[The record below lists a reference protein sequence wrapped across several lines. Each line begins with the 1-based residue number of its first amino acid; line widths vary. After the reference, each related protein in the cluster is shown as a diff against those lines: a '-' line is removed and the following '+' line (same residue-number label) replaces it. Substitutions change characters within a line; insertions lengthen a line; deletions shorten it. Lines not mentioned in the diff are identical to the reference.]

1 MLTYVCTVFEE
12 CKSIWRTIVE
22 QCIIKRGS
30 SIIKYSIQTTQKTAT
45 FPPFFFLLFFFFFYL
60 FQALNFVQCLVGI
73 IAQSDYIVR
82 RNIFDKTVHIF
93 KNDLYIFYST

>member
-1 MLTYVCTVFEE
+1 MLTYVCTVFEFF
-12 CKSIWRTIVE
+12 KSIWRTIIE

-45 FPPFFFLLFFFFFYL
+45 FPLFFYL
-60 FQALNFVQCLVGI
+60 LQALNFVQCLVGI
-73 IAQSDYIVR
+73 IEQSDYTVG
-82 RNIFDKTVHIF
+82 RNIFDKTLLHIF

>member
-45 FPPFFFLLFFFFFYL
+45 FPPFFFFFFFFIFFKL
-60 FQALNFVQCLVGI
+60 SISCNALLASLHSQI
-73 IAQSDYIVR
+73 ILY
-82 RNIFDKTVHIF
+82 IFDKTVHIF

>member
-22 QCIIKRGS
+22 RCIIKRGS

-45 FPPFFFLLFFFFFYL
+45 FPPFFFFYL
-60 FQALNFVQCLVGI
+60 FQALNFVQCLVGS
-73 IAQSDYIVR
+73 IAQSDYIVG

>member
-45 FPPFFFLLFFFFFYL
+45 FPPLFFSFFFLFLSFSSSQFR
-60 FQALNFVQCLVGI
+60 AMPCWHHRT
-73 IAQSDYIVR
+73 VR
-82 RNIFDKTVHIF
+82 
-93 KNDLYIFYST
+93 LYCRTKHL

>member
-45 FPPFFFLLFFFFFYL
+45 FPLFFFIFFKL
-60 FQALNFVQCLVGI
+60 SISCNALLAALHSQI
-73 IAQSDYIVR
+73 I
-82 RNIFDKTVHIF
+82 
-93 KNDLYIFYST
+93 L

>member
-1 MLTYVCTVFEE
+1 MLTYVCTVFEFF
-12 CKSIWRTIVE
+12 KSIWRTIVE
-22 QCIIKRGS
+22 RCIIKRGS

-82 RNIFDKTVHIF
+82 RNIFEKTVHIF

>member
-45 FPPFFFLLFFFFFYL
+45 FPPFFFSSQFR
-60 FQALNFVQCLVGI
+60 AMPCWHHRT
-73 IAQSDYIVR
+73 VR
-82 RNIFDKTVHIF
+82 LYCKTKH
-93 KNDLYIFYST
+93 L

>member
-22 QCIIKRGS
+22 RCIIKRGS

-45 FPPFFFLLFFFFFYL
+45 SPLSFYL
-60 FQALNFVQCLVGI
+60 LQALNFVQCLVGI
-73 IAQSDYIVR
+73 ISQSDYIVG

>member
-30 SIIKYSIQTTQKTAT
+30 SIIKYSIQTTQKTSSL
-45 FPPFFFLLFFFFFYL
+45 FLSSSSSQFR
-60 FQALNFVQCLVGI
+60 AMPCWH
-73 IAQSDYIVR
+73 
-82 RNIFDKTVHIF
+82 HITAR
-93 KNDLYIFYST
+93 LYCRTKHL

>member
-45 FPPFFFLLFFFFFYL
+45 FPPLFFLLFLSFSSSQFRAMPCWHHL
-60 FQALNFVQCLVGI
+60 T
-73 IAQSDYIVR
+73 VR
-82 RNIFDKTVHIF
+82 LYCKTNH
-93 KNDLYIFYST
+93 L

>member
-45 FPPFFFLLFFFFFYL
+45 FPLSFYL
-60 FQALNFVQCLVGI
+60 LQALNFVQCLVGI
-73 IAQSDYIVR
+73 IEQSDYIVG
-82 RNIFDKTVHIF
+82 RNIDIFDKTVHIF

>member
-22 QCIIKRGS
+22 RCIIKRGS

-45 FPPFFFLLFFFFFYL
+45 FPLSFYL
-60 FQALNFVQCLVGI
+60 LQAMPCWHHRT
-73 IAQSDYIVR
+73 VR
-82 RNIFDKTVHIF
+82 LYCKTKH
-93 KNDLYIFYST
+93 L

>member
-1 MLTYVCTVFEE
+1 MLTYVCTVFEFF
-12 CKSIWRTIVE
+12 KSIWRTIIE

-45 FPPFFFLLFFFFFYL
+45 FPPFFFSFFFYL

-73 IAQSDYIVR
+73 IAQSDYIY
-82 RNIFDKTVHIF
+82 IFDKTVHIF

>member
-45 FPPFFFLLFFFFFYL
+45 FPPFVFSFFFFFL

-93 KNDLYIFYST
+93 KNDLYIFHST